1 MTSIACTNCLSAITV
16 QEVLGHGKFSWPE
29 MSAFWLVCPRCGVGS
44 HVGVEDGHVSRI
56 RFLGAP
62 GPDWEVIDTTVVP
75 GLTVRAD
82 PGFLHVW
89 LRGAHFEF
97 PAREA

>member
-1 MTSIACTNCLSAITV
+1 MTSIACTNCSNAV
-16 QEVLGHGKFSWPE
+16 SVLEALAHGKFAWPE
-29 MSAFWLVCPRCGVGS
+29 MFAFWLVCPQCGVGF
-44 HVGVEDGHVSRI
+44 HLGVEDGHVSRI

-62 GPDWEVIDTTVVP
+62 GPDWEVIDTTIVP

-89 LRGAHFEF
+89 LSGVHFEF
-97 PAREA
+97 PARVA